1 MIYVIGHKSPDTD
14 TVIAS
19 IAFSYLMGG
28 EYKPVVSGDI
38 NVETKFV
45 LEKFNLFEPEKLT
58 SILEGD
64 KFFLVDHNEKTQ
76 RFEGITEENVIGI
89 LDHHKIDFCNSCP
102 IEIII
107 KPYGSSCTIIAEMF
121 FDRKIDLN
129 KNIAG
134 ALLSGILSDTVIFKS
149 PTCTKIDIDIANKLA
164 NIAGIS
170 DINSLGMDLFAKKSE
185 IQNKSDIEI
194 INNDFKDFII
204 KDKKIGIGQV
214 ELADTSLIMS
224 RKEDIV
230 KKQKDIL
237 EKDNYFAIILMI
249 TDIIKEGSYLWIV
262 GDNSI
267 FNLFENDIESTKFY
281 KGIMS
286 RKKQILPKI
295 STI

>member
-58 SILEGD
+58 SILEED